1 MDLEATLLFIHQWG
15 SLEMLN
21 NIFVS
26 FKMEYIHLEPLSVLG
41 EKLLIYEVE
50 IVSLSLQDTAM
61 AI

>member
-1 MDLEATLLFIHQWG
+1 
-15 SLEMLN
+15 MLN

>member
-1 MDLEATLLFIHQWG
+1 
-15 SLEMLN
+15 MLN

-26 FKMEYIHLEPLSVLG
+26 FKMEYIYLEPLSVLG